1 MSLSIQKSDV
11 VSGSKSSDVTMHA
24 FDTDVDKAP
33 FNIAPFAVESSVIN
47 QSAIKPSKDQNRL
60 SHLLAIMPAGVLV
73 IDQKGKVSLANNQAK
88 SLLQEPLIGELW
100 RKVIQRAFSPKADD
114 GHEVSMR
121 NGKRVK
127 IDISPLTEEKGQLVV
142 ITDLTETRAL
152 QNRVSH
158 MQRLSSL
165 GKMVASLAHQVRTP
179 LSSALLYAEN
189 LKSITANNE
198 LAERFSERLISRLY
212 DLETQVNDMLL
223 FAKSGDS
230 QIVKPLS
237 GEAIQT
243 LCTEQVDTQFV
254 QAGARLKIENQCKQ
268 TLTLGNL
275 TSIAGAVGNLL
286 SNALHALHNI
296 DAKSVTLSFV
306 EVTVQ
311 NKQYMQ
317 ICVTDNGEGLGD
329 KTPQQLF
336 EPFFTTKTQGT
347 GLGLAVVNTV
357 AKSHKGFVD
366 CGNNE
371 LQGAWFS
378 LYLPIYSQSNI
389 ANDGVNTTNMND
401 IQNHEMGASA

>member
-1 MSLSIQKSDV
+1 MPLSIKKHNV
-11 VSGSKSSDVTMHA
+11 
-24 FDTDVDKAP
+24 DVDKDTSNANRDEFRTAFDQAP
-33 FNIAPFAVESSVIN
+33 FNIAPFTAEHEPKK
-47 QSAIKPSKDQNRL
+47 ASKDQHRL
-60 SHLLAIMPAGVLV
+60 SHLLAVMPAGVLV

-88 SLLQEPLIGELW
+88 TLLQEPLIGELW
-100 RKVIQRAFSPKADD
+100 REVIQRAFSPKADD

-189 LKSITANNE
+189 LKSVTANNE
-198 LAERFSERLISRLY
+198 LAERFSDRLINRLY

-230 QIVKPLS
+230 QIVKPLKAEDIVAS
-237 GEAIQT
+237 
-243 LCTEQVDTQFV
+243 CTAQVDAQFS
-254 QAGARLKIENQCKQ
+254 QANTSLEVEIASRQSSI
-268 TLTLGNL
+268 LGNL
-275 TSIAGAVGNLL
+275 SSISGAVGNLL
-286 SNALHALHNI
+286 SNALQATQTS
-296 DAKSVTLSFV
+296 DEKSVALFIADAEINGKPYLQIKV
-306 EVTVQ
+306 E
-311 NKQYMQ
+311 
-317 ICVTDNGEGLGD
+317 DSGEGLGD

-366 CGNNE
+366 CGNNPRV
-371 LQGAWFS
+371 GAWFC
-378 LYLPIYSQSNI
+378 LYLPLLTGEQGLETTTLAENETNI
-389 ANDGVNTTNMND
+389 
-401 IQNHEMGASA
+401 QKMGAHA